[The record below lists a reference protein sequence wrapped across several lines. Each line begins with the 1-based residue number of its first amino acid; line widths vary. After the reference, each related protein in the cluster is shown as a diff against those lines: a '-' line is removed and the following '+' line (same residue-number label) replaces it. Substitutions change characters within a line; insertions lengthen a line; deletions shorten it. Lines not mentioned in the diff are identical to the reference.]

1 MPTRLILP
9 KTEKTGK
16 KRVAAYCRVSSQHD
30 EQIHSLEAQMDF
42 YKNSLANDKDVEFV
56 SIYADSGI
64 SGTRTRNRAEFLRLI
79 EDCRAGKVD
88 AIITK
93 SVSRF
98 GRNTVDTLVFTRE
111 LRNLGIDVFFEK
123 EELHSCSSDGELL
136 LTLMAAFAE
145 SESVSMSDNIK
156 WGKRKRFENG
166 TIESLALN
174 NIYGFR
180 KTGGDIAINETEAAV
195 VRHIY
200 ELFISGYGYTD
211 IANLLIA
218 ENAPTRREGATW
230 ASTTVKNIL
239 ANEKLCGDCLFQKS
253 FIQDPLSHRPRPNKG
268 ELPQFLVEDCL
279 PAIVDKETWL
289 VAQRMRERN
298 HYKGAAIPSEQYPF
312 SGMIYCGVCGARVN
326 YYYFKIEGFV
336 QKIMYRCSS
345 WKIGAAKPV
354 EGVMYTPPH
363 KSTYTKNPS
372 PGLVAYRE
380 KYPAQYLKPRPMI
393 CTDIRIPLD
402 RPQKAFV
409 QAWNY
414 IIGQRGRYEA
424 TLKRAVENTDDVLV
438 RYRAKE
444 MLGLFDGVG
453 RLDAFDFSLMRRTL
467 DRVETTADEKL
478 TFIFQSG
485 IRITV

>member
-30 EQIHSLEAQMDF
+30 EQMHSLEAQMSF
-42 YKNSLANDKDVEFV
+42 YQDSLANDKDVEFV
-56 SIYADSGI
+56 GIYADSGI

-111 LRNLGIDVFFEK
+111 LRNLGVDVYFEK
-123 EELHSCSSDGELL
+123 EELHSCSSEGELL

-180 KTGGDIAINETEAAV
+180 KTSGDIVINETEAAV

-200 ELFISGYGYTD
+200 DLFISGYGYTE
-211 IANLLIA
+211 IANRLIE

-230 ASTTVKNIL
+230 ANTTVKNII
-239 ANEKLCGDCLFQKS
+239 ANEKLCGDCLFQKTY
-253 FIQDPLSHRPRPNKG
+253 IQNPLSHRSRPNKG
-268 ELPQFLVEDCL
+268 ELPQFFVEDCL

-298 HYKGAAIPSEQYPF
+298 HCKGSCLPSQEFPF
-312 SGMIYCGVCGARVN
+312 KGMIYCGICRAPVN
-326 YYYFKIEGFV
+326 FYYFNAEGFV
-336 QKIMYRCSS
+336 QKIVYRCSS
-345 WKIGAAKPV
+345 RKKGAAKPV
-354 EGVMYTPPH
+354 EGVTYTPPH

-372 PGLVAYRE
+372 QGLVEYRE
-380 KYPAQYLKPRPMI
+380 KYQTQYVKPRPMI

-414 IIGQRGRYEA
+414 ITGQRGRYEA
-424 TLKRAVENTDDVLV
+424 TLKRTVENTDDVLI

-444 MLGLFDGVG
+444 MLELFDGIG
-453 RLDAFDFSLMRRTL
+453 RLHAFDYSLMRRTL

-478 TFIFQSG
+478 TLIFQSG
-485 IRITV
+485 IRITI